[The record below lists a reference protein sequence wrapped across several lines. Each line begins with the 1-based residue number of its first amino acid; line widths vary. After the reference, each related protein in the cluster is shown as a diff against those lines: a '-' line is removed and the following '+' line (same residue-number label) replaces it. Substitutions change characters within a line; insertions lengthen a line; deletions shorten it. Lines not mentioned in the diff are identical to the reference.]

1 MASTFGLLAGNCESV
16 WDFNCRVCI
25 FVFSKKTVRLAIKL
39 STSGILPGHE
49 ITVEECLL
57 APHTNYSSLIKQ
69 VLKRGIN
76 IQSISHITGGGLID
90 NIPRVIPR
98 DVSLEVDIKSWNKIP
113 VFDFLQNNLNIDKKD
128 LYQTFNMGIGLVFIV
143 KESEKDRLV
152 SFIGS
157 DSCSVIGAAVK
168 DGLNAVHLNG

>member
-1 MASTFGLLAGNCESV
+1 M
-16 WDFNCRVCI
+16 
-25 FVFSKKTVRLAIKL
+25 
-39 STSGILPGHE
+39 
-49 ITVEECLL
+49 
-57 APHTNYSSLIKQ
+57 
-69 VLKRGIN
+69 
-76 IQSISHITGGGLID
+76 ID
-90 NIPRVIPR
+90 NIPRVIPK